1 MTNKTFDLMT
11 RAILVL
17 LLTGSIG
24 ALAQSATPKSFRGLI
39 NDYSPETTVT
49 PTGPW
54 EIRGSWELTVDP
66 ASSTANFSAE
76 LNMEMSDY
84 TLVCCG
90 IDPDS
95 PAERMPHTHL
105 ITVVG
110 GQVTQLTGGGFEVSG
125 GTVEIL
131 KNGSPVLTPSTLTID
146 LTGGTTA
153 AYSNITLTFGGD
165 AGGHFGTQPVNGFV
179 ERVQ

>member
-1 MTNKTFDLMT
+1 MY
-11 RAILVL
+11 
-17 LLTGSIG
+17 G
-24 ALAQSATPKSFRGLI
+24 AYVRLASQGL
-39 NDYSPETTVT
+39 S
-49 PTGPW
+49 
-54 EIRGSWELTVDP
+54 R
-66 ASSTANFSAE
+66 ST
-76 LNMEMSDY
+76 
-84 TLVCCG
+84 
-90 IDPDS
+90 

-125 GTVEIL
+125 GSLEIL

-179 ERVQ
+179 EKL

>member
-1 MTNKTFDLMT
+1 VN
-11 RAILVL
+11 
-17 LLTGSIG
+17 
-24 ALAQSATPKSFRGLI
+24 
-39 NDYSPETTVT
+39 

-54 EIRGSWELTVDP
+54 EIRGAWQLTVN
-66 ASSTANFSAE
+66 ARSRTAIFSAE

-105 ITVVG
+105 IKIVG
-110 GQVTQLTGGGFEVSG
+110 GHVTPLTGGGFEVTG
-125 GTVEIL
+125 GSLEIL
-131 KNGSPVLTPSTLTID
+131 KNGSPVLTSSTLTLD
-146 LTGGTTA
+146 LTGGTSA

-165 AGGHFGTQPVNGFV
+165 AAGHFGTQPVNGFV
-179 ERVQ
+179 QKWD

>member
-1 MTNKTFDLMT
+1 MKNKAFDLMT

-17 LLTGSIG
+17 VLTGSIG
-24 ALAQSATPKSFRGLI
+24 ALAQSPKPQSFMGLI

-54 EIRGSWELTVDP
+54 EVRGTWELTVDV

-76 LNMEMSDY
+76 LNMELSDY

-95 PAERMPHTHL
+95 PAERLPHTHL
-105 ITVVG
+105 IKLVG

-125 GTVEIL
+125 GSLEIL
-131 KNGSPVLTPSTLTID
+131 KNGSPALTSSTLTID

-179 ERVQ
+179 EKLP